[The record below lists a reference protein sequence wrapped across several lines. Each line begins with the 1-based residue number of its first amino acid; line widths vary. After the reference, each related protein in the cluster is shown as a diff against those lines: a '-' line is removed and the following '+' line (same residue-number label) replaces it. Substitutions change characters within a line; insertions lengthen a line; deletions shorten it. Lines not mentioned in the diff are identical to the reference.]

1 MIMVKTLE
9 DALPWW
15 DELSPERKGIMFELA
30 QRIGVD
36 QLLGMRDFLEAARVG
51 AWDIAEMHL
60 RDRLWYYRTDVFD
73 ENLCLLMRGKQ
84 WQEHQHGSARKAK
97 TQRVA

>member
-1 MIMVKTLE
+1 MVETLE
-9 DALPWW
+9 SALPWW
-15 DELSPERKGIMFELA
+15 DDLSPERKGVMFELA

-36 QLLGMRDFLEAARVG
+36 QVLGMREFLEAARVG

-73 ENLCLLMRGKQ
+73 ESLCLLMRERGCPR
-84 WQEHQHGSARKAK
+84 HQPGSAKKER
-97 TQRVA
+97 TPRVA